1 MIDAINQVFALF
13 RINYHNQ
20 FYAAFSDTTLLDQA
34 KRLWLETLGNF
45 GEGIILAAARSVIE
59 QSEYLPT
66 INKMLDA
73 CDQQLI
79 TLGIPGAREA
89 YLEACNAPG
98 PKIVQ
103 SWSHPAVYHAGKAT
117 GWYRLAHQ
125 TEKTSW
131 PEYQKHYREFCQKA
145 LSGDDLTIDRPPALD
160 KPHYDKLNPEEKR
173 EKMREL
179 REKIGL

>member
-1 MIDAINQVFALF
+1 MQHSKYPVERAVRDIEASSKNSPTAAGPAKTGTLNAEQNAELIDAINQVFALF

-117 GWYRLAHQ
+117 G
-125 TEKTSW
+125 
-131 PEYQKHYREFCQKA
+131 
-145 LSGDDLTIDRPPALD
+145 
-160 KPHYDKLNPEEKR
+160 
-173 EKMREL
+173 
-179 REKIGL
+179 